1 MDTIDGIDR
10 STQRKASMELRHLRY
25 FSALAGSLNFTRAA
39 ERLHVTQSTLSH
51 QIKQLEEELGRP
63 LFDRIGKRVALTE
76 AGEAF
81 LHHAT
86 RALQEIDR
94 GLGALREDPQE
105 AAGELRIGSTHT
117 FNLGFIPDCIAGFQ
131 QRYPRVRVMV
141 DELAA
146 DLIGQRLQ
154 QGTLD
159 LGIAYRPAQPGPLQ
173 FEPLYN
179 EEMVLVV
186 AHGHPLA
193 RRKRLRM
200 VELHRLPMALLPAS
214 FATRQMLDECFRSCG
229 AEPQVVAEINT
240 LAPIMGLVAKTRLAA
255 IVSANAVLPNSGL
268 ATVRLE
274 SPTPVRTPGMLWAPK
289 AREAAPTRAFAAIV
303 RKMAFRTSMLE
314 RSDG

>member
-1 MDTIDGIDR
+1 
-10 STQRKASMELRHLRY
+10 MELRHLRY

-51 QIKQLEEELGRP
+51 QIKQLEEELGTL

-94 GLGALREDPQE
+94 GLGALREDPE
-105 AAGELRIGSTHT
+105 AAAGELRIGSTHT

-131 QRYPRVRVMV
+131 KRYPRVRVRV

-146 DLIGQRLQ
+146 DLIAERLQ
-154 QGTLD
+154 AGTLD
-159 LGIAYRPAQPGPLQ
+159 LGIAYRPGVPGTLQ

-186 AHGHPLA
+186 AENHPLA
-193 RRKRLRM
+193 RRKRVRM
-200 VELHRLPMALLPAS
+200 VELHRMPMVLLPAS

-240 LAPIMGLVAKTRLAA
+240 LAPIMGLVAKTQLAA
-255 IVSANAVLPNSGL
+255 IVSANAVQPNSGL

-274 SPTPVRTPGMLWAPK
+274 SPTPVRTPGMLWSQK
-289 AREAAPTRAFAAIV
+289 ARESAPTRAFAAIV
-303 RKMAFRTSMLE
+303 RKVAFRTSMLE
-314 RSDG
+314 RSDLKPER

>member
-1 MDTIDGIDR
+1 
-10 STQRKASMELRHLRY
+10 MELRHLRY

-51 QIKQLEEELGRP
+51 QIKQLEEELGAL

-94 GLGALREDPQE
+94 GLGALREDAQA

-131 QRYPRVRVMV
+131 QRYPGVRVMV

-146 DLIGQRLQ
+146 DLIAERLQ

-159 LGIAYRPAQPGPLQ
+159 LGIAYRPAAPGPLQ

-186 AHGHPLA
+186 AGNHPLA
-193 RRKRLRM
+193 RRKRVRM
-200 VELHRLPMALLPAS
+200 VELHRLPMVLLPAS

-229 AEPQVVAEINT
+229 AEPQMVAEINT
-240 LAPIMGLVAKTRLAA
+240 LAPIMGLVAKTQLAA
-255 IVSANAVLPNSGL
+255 IVSANAVQPNSGL

-274 SPTPVRTPGMLWAPK
+274 SPTPVRTPGMLWSPK
-289 AREAAPTRAFAAIV
+289 ARESAPTRAFAAIV
-303 RKMAFRTSMLE
+303 RKVAFRTSMLE
-314 RSDG
+314 RA

>member
-1 MDTIDGIDR
+1 
-10 STQRKASMELRHLRY
+10 MELRHLRY

-51 QIKQLEEELGRP
+51 QIKQLEEELGTL
-63 LFDRIGKRVALTE
+63 LFDRVGKRVALTE

-94 GLGALREDPQE
+94 GLGALREDPQ
-105 AAGELRIGSTHT
+105 AVAGELRIGSTHT

-131 QRYPRVRVMV
+131 QRYPRVRVRV

-146 DLIGQRLQ
+146 DVIAQRLQ
-154 QGTLD
+154 EGTLD
-159 LGIAYRPAQPGPLQ
+159 LGIAYRPGAAGALQ

-186 AHGHPLA
+186 AGNHPLA
-193 RRKRLRM
+193 RRKRVRM
-200 VELHRLPMALLPAS
+200 VELHRMPMVLLPAS
-214 FATRQMLDECFRSCG
+214 FVTRQMLDECFRSCG

-240 LAPIMGLVAKTRLAA
+240 LAPIMGLVAKTQLAA
-255 IVSANAVLPNSGL
+255 IVSANAVQPNSGL
-268 ATVRLE
+268 VTVRLE
-274 SPTPVRTPGMLWAPK
+274 SPTPVRTPGMLWSPK
-289 AREAAPTRAFAAIV
+289 ARESAPPRAFAAIV
-303 RKMAFRTSMLE
+303 RKVAFRTSMLE
-314 RSDG
+314 RAEA

>member
-1 MDTIDGIDR
+1 
-10 STQRKASMELRHLRY
+10 MELRHLRY

-51 QIKQLEEELGRP
+51 QIKQLEEELGTL
-63 LFDRIGKRVALTE
+63 LFDRVGKRVALTE

-94 GLGALREDPQE
+94 GLGALREDPQ
-105 AAGELRIGSTHT
+105 AVAGELCIGSTHT

-131 QRYPRVRVMV
+131 QRYPGVRVRV

-146 DLIGQRLQ
+146 DLIAERLQ

-159 LGIAYRPAQPGPLQ
+159 LGIAYRPSVPGPLQ

-186 AHGHPLA
+186 ADKHPLA
-193 RRKRLRM
+193 RRKRVRM
-200 VELHRLPMALLPAS
+200 VELHRLPMVLLPAS
-214 FATRQMLDECFRSCG
+214 FVTRQMLDECFRSCG

-240 LAPIMGLVAKTRLAA
+240 LAPIMGLVAKTQLAA
-255 IVSANAVLPNSGL
+255 IVSANAVQPNSGL

-274 SPTPVRTPGMLWAPK
+274 SPTPVRTPGMLWSPK
-289 AREAAPTRAFAAIV
+289 ARESAPTRAFAAIV
-303 RKMAFRTSMLE
+303 RKVAFRTSMLE
-314 RSDG
+314 RAQT